1 MNKKILVIDDE
12 PDMHELL
19 KTYLERIEG
28 IEIVSALSGE
38 EGVEKYRELYERG
51 EEPVLVVMD
60 LNLSGK
66 DEMDIIDLHKEG
78 LDEKLD
84 GVRAT
89 EQILKINPNA
99 NIWGYTAWFDT
110 DWAEKLKSKGA
121 RKIFGRTTPFK
132 EFAKM
137 VEKFLMGKE

>member
-1 MNKKILVIDDE
+1 MNKKILIVDDE
-12 PDMHELL
+12 PDMHDLL
-19 KTYLERIEG
+19 KTYLGKIEG
-28 IEIVSALSGE
+28 VEIVSALSGE
-38 EGVEKYRELYERG
+38 EGVEKYKELYEKG
-51 EEPVLVVMD
+51 EEPALVVMD
-60 LNLSGK
+60 LNLSGR
-66 DEMDIIDLHKEG
+66 DEIDIIDLHKEG

-110 DWAEKLKSKGA
+110 DWAEKLKNKGA
-121 RKIFGRTTPFK
+121 KKIFGRTTPFK

-137 VEKFLMGKE
+137 VEKFLMEID

>member
-1 MNKKILVIDDE
+1 VNKKILIVDDE
-12 PDMHELL
+12 PDMHDLL
-19 KTYLERIEG
+19 KTYLGKIG
-28 IEIVSALSGE
+28 GVEIVSALSGE
-38 EGVEKYRELYERG
+38 EGVEKYKELYEKG
-51 EEPVLVVMD
+51 EEPALVVMD
-60 LNLSGK
+60 LNLSGR
-66 DEMDIIDLHKEG
+66 DEIDIIDLHKEG

-110 DWAEKLKSKGA
+110 DWAEKLKNKGA
-121 RKIFGRTTPFK
+121 KKIFGRTTPFK

-137 VEKFLMGKE
+137 VEKFLMEID